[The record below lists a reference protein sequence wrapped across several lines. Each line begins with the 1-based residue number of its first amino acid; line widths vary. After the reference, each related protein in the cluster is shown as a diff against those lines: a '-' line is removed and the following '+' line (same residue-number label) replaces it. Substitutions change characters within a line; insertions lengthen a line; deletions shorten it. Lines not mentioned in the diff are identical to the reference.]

1 MDHHQPMAG
10 IHIMTFDAM
19 RAEYMTRFLVW
30 VSVTTGTPQTAW
42 DTTFPDC
49 PTRTSCQNALPGVLT
64 SSDLPARVDG
74 HPTGK
79 KKPGGEP
86 GHKVSR

>member
-42 DTTFPDC
+42 DTTFSGLSNQDIMSKC
-49 PTRTSCQNALPGVLT
+49 PSRR
-64 SSDLPARVDG
+64 SD
-74 HPTGK
+74 K
-79 KKPGGEP
+79 F
-86 GHKVSR
+86 